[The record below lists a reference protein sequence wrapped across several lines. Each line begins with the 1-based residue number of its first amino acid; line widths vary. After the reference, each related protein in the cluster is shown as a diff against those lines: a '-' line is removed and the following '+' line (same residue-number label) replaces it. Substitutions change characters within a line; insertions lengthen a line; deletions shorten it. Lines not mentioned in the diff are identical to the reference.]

1 MKTICVLKNPIQKYA
16 WGSHT
21 FLAELMGRP
30 SPTQEPEA
38 ELWMGAHS
46 KAPSTVETVD
56 KAESLLDLIARCPQ
70 DILGEKTAAAYNC
83 RLPYLF
89 KVLALGRAL
98 SIQAHPNQDQAR
110 KGFQKENRQGLPL
123 DAADRNYRDDNHK
136 PELIS
141 ALTPFWALNGFR
153 EIPDMLLCLKKVC
166 SVALKHE
173 IRELEQTSD
182 GPGLKGFIAR
192 LLTMEIEA
200 VREVLAEAL
209 FRAEKWQSQ
218 NPIFKWMV
226 RLHETYPGDIG
237 VLFPAILNLV
247 RLEPGQAMYLPAG
260 QFHAYLDGM
269 GIELMAN
276 SDNVLR
282 GGLTPK
288 HVDVP
293 ALLDVLEFKEQPL
306 EIIEPQLG
314 QACEKVYHTPAREFE
329 LSVIEPSSGK
339 PYVSAAERSAEILLV
354 TSGKVVVSDAAAG
367 GTTFTLSRGMSAVVP
382 AAVESCRISGNG
394 TVYKAAIPS

>member
-1 MKTICVLKNPIQKYA
+1 
-16 WGSHT
+16 
-21 FLAELMGRP
+21 
-30 SPTQEPEA
+30 
-38 ELWMGAHS
+38 
-46 KAPSTVETVD
+46 
-56 KAESLLDLIARCPQ
+56 
-70 DILGEKTAAAYNC
+70 AYNC

-110 KGFQKENRQGLPL
+110 KGFQKENRQGLPP
-123 DAADRNYRDDNHK
+123 DAANRNYRDDNHK

-200 VREVLAEAL
+200 VRKVLAEAL
-209 FRAEKWQSQ
+209 FRAEKLQSQ
-218 NPIFKWMV
+218 NPIFEWMV
-226 RLHETYPGDIG
+226 RLHEMYPGDIG

-354 TSGKVVVSDAAAG
+354 TSGKVVVSDDAAG
-367 GTTFTLSRGMSAVVP
+367 GTTFTLSSGMSAVVP